1 MVDRKALSSGE
12 VRDRVSRLSGW
23 QFEGDRLV
31 RSFEFADFREAIGFI
46 VQMAFRAEALDHHP
60 EVRNVYN
67 RVSVALTTHDAGDKV
82 TEMDFKLA
90 EAIDSLFKG

>member
-1 MVDRKALSSGE
+1 MADRKALSSGD
-12 VRDRVSRLSGW
+12 VRDRLSGLSGW